1 MTTIVFDGKTLAVDT
16 AMYSD
21 NTYSGEI
28 SKVREIELNGKKC
41 LIAMCGEF
49 ADFEPFI
56 SKITGGECNHDTSGS
71 AFIVININ
79 DPSDYTAYE
88 KNAPMQHP
96 LPYCNGSGHQ
106 IALGAMH
113 QGSDPVCAVKAACK
127 YNAFTEYPIEVFRFK
142 KKGEYKYSKI
152 EKPA

>member
-1 MTTIVFDGKTLAVDT
+1 
-16 AMYSD
+16 MYSG
-21 NTYSGEI
+21 NTYSGEV

-49 ADFEPFI
+49 ADFEQFI
-56 SKITGGECNHDTSGS
+56 SKITGGETNHDTSGS

-79 DPSDYTAYE
+79 NPSDYTVYE
-88 KNAPMQHP
+88 KNALMQHP

-106 IALGAMH
+106 IAIGAIEA
-113 QGSDPVCAVKAACK
+113 GADAVYAVKAACHR
-127 YNAFTEYPIEVFRFK
+127 NAFTEYPIEVYRFK
-142 KKGEYKYSKI
+142 KKGGYKFSKI